1 MALPSTSTR
10 PAAVVERRVAYVP
23 MFVVVTIVLLR
34 LVVGYHFYHEGT
46 KKLSY
51 NPETGDV
58 SVNNVTEPFLR
69 AAVGKVAELVREE
82 LPSVYN
88 WEQHLAAPRRARP
101 STEEELAARAKWEA
115 QYAADRKAAQAKKE
129 PLPVRFPPDSPY
141 YDWAERIDEGWL
153 AALGKFNDVEG
164 LDEEQKKQAATSL
177 LFRRQQLADFLAS
190 ESEAIAEW
198 EHELW
203 RLQEWEKDEGATDLP
218 FLGTRIQ
225 EKRAETKAASGA
237 WIAGVQEIEHA
248 YLTDLRGLLTAEQ
261 IENGTLVESVDAAL
275 ADPKQRQIDRMN
287 VAVTAVII
295 GTGVCLML
303 GLLTRLAAMC
313 GIGFLLTVLATQPP
327 WVAGAQT
334 MVLYY
339 QLVEIAAL
347 MVLFASG
354 AGRWAG
360 LDFFFRALFRRRR
373 GTES

>member
-1 MALPSTSTR
+1 MALPSKST
-10 PAAVVERRVAYVP
+10 PVAVVERRVAYVP
-23 MFVVVTIVLLR
+23 TFVVVTIVLLR

-51 NPETGDV
+51 NSETGDV
-58 SVNNVTEPFLR
+58 SINNVTEPFLR
-69 AAVGKVAELVREE
+69 AAVGQVAELVREE

-88 WEQHLAAPRRARP
+88 WEQHLAAPRQARP
-101 STEEELAARAKWEA
+101 TAEEELATRAKWESE
-115 QYAADRKAAQAKKE
+115 YAARRKAAQTKKE
-129 PLPVRFPPDSPY
+129 PVPVEFPPHSPY
-141 YDWAERIDEGWL
+141 YDWAERIDEGWQ
-153 AALGKFNDVEG
+153 AALDKFDAVEG
-164 LDEEQKKQAATSL
+164 LDDAQRKQAATSL

-203 RLQEWEKDEGATDLP
+203 RLSEWEKDAAATDLP

-237 WIAGVQEIEHA
+237 WIAGVQKIEHA

-261 IENGTLVESVDAAL
+261 VENDALVESVDAAL

-327 WVAGAQT
+327 
-334 MVLYY
+334 
-339 QLVEIAAL
+339 
-347 MVLFASG
+347 
-354 AGRWAG
+354 
-360 LDFFFRALFRRRR
+360 
-373 GTES
+373 